1 MQALTTAS
9 AKEREQLLDT
19 LTHTDAGTDLM
30 HEAFLVDDPAQYT
43 RPWFSWANS
52 VFCELILDCCSYHLE
67 M

>member
-1 MQALTTAS
+1 MQALTTTS
-9 AKEREQLLDT
+9 AKEREQLLGT

-52 VFCELILDCCSYHLE
+52 VFCELILDCCGYHLE